1 MGYLLESL
9 LGSETELVSLRITN
23 SGGSAWICTGSAA
36 TDCGVRELDGQD
48 ELPMGTELFADSQDA
63 AFSGRLHVGPITAL
77 PPAKN

>member
-9 LGSETELVSLRITN
+9 LGSETELVSLRITG
-23 SGGSAWICTGSAA
+23 SGGSAWICTGSEA
-36 TDCGVRELDGQD
+36 TDCGVRELEGQD
-48 ELPMGTELFADSQDA
+48 DLPMGIELFADSRDA